1 MYFHAK
7 EAIVKKHPEFLFRH
21 GLKLGSI
28 ETIWRLG
35 ALGMSQMNL
44 FSSNN
49 LTFALEEC
57 MINSVGLLELANVE
71 NGHSHYH
78 LSSEEKE
85 NLGLYGLFMAWE
97 TAKFN
102 GIPKLSRE
110 NILWD

>member
-49 LTFALEEC
+49 LTLALEEC
-57 MINSVGLLELANVE
+57 MIN
-71 NGHSHYH
+71 
-78 LSSEEKE
+78 
-85 NLGLYGLFMAWE
+85 WE
-97 TAKFN
+97 AAKHN